1 MLDTVSKL
9 RRNVWMDRC
18 RYWMDGWMKVEGGMD
33 LIERSTKRNRERDED
48 EV

>member
-1 MLDTVSKL
+1 MCGWTDAEIG
-9 RRNVWMDRC
+9 
-18 RYWMDGWMKVEGGMD
+18 WMDGWMKVEGGRD